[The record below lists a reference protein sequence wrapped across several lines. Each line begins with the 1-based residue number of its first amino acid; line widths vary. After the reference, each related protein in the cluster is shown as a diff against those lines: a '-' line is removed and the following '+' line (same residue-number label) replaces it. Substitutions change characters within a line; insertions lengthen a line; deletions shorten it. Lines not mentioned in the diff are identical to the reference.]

1 MTGGH
6 CKVVEHEVQK
16 FSGSIHLG
24 EQLQHIRSQRV
35 ALGWI
40 KSSIGLEEDVLKE
53 HLEPK
58 SGELEEFT
66 QFIGERAKVV
76 VVKHQLP

>member
-35 ALGWI
+35 ALG
-40 KSSIGLEEDVLKE
+40 
-53 HLEPK
+53 
-58 SGELEEFT
+58 
-66 QFIGERAKVV
+66 
-76 VVKHQLP
+76 